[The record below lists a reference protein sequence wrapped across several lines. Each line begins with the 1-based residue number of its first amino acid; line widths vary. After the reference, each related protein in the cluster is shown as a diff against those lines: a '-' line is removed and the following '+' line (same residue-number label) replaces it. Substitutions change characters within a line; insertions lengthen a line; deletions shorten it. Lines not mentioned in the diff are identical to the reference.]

1 MTVWSMI
8 MISDNI
14 EMKQHNIW
22 YIQHIMKE
30 KSVVTE
36 GFLLKN
42 IISEN
47 ENGFGDKLNDIVDKC
62 NNTHHRTIKL
72 RPIDVKWSRYVDLM
86 LKVMIMIPN
95 LNLVIM

>member
-1 MTVWSMI
+1 
-8 MISDNI
+8 
-14 EMKQHNIW
+14 
-22 YIQHIMKE
+22 MKE

-62 NNTHHRTIKL
+62 NNTHHTEQ
-72 RPIDVKWSRYVDLM
+72 
-86 LKVMIMIPN
+86 
-95 LNLVIM
+95 